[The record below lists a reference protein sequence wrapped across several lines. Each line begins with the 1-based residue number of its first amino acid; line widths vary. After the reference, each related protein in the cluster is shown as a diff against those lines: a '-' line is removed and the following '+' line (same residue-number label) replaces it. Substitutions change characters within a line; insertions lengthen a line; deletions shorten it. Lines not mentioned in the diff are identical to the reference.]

1 MSNNKSNVYNTKLFK
16 RLLTYVRSYNR
27 IFITSIF
34 SVIGLSVFGALR
46 PVILE
51 KIVDENLTQYSY
63 DFFAQYILIMILLLV
78 LEVFSNYSF
87 IYNAGLLGQSVV
99 KDIRVKLFNHIQN
112 FKMKYYDKSSVG
124 ILITRTVTD
133 MERIADIFG
142 QGLFMILSD
151 ILKMLIVAIVMIS
164 MNREL
169 SLIVF
174 ISLPFILLATKI
186 FQKYMKSAF
195 DEVRNEVANLNSFVQ
210 ERVTGINVLQL
221 FAREKVESEKFKQ
234 INERHKKAWLKTVW
248 YNSIFFPVAEIFSSL
263 TLGLVVWY
271 GGMNTVLENTA
282 SLGELTAFIMMIPML
297 FRPLYQIANK
307 FNTLLMGMVAAER
320 VFKILDTESSINDD
334 GKKTATKIKGK
345 IRYENINFSYNET
358 EKVIENFNLEIKA
371 GTTNAIVG
379 ATGSGKSTIIKLL
392 NRFYNLNNGA
402 IYIDDINIEEYK
414 VSSLRK
420 NIGFVS
426 QDVHLFS
433 DTILNNI
440 TLKNTDIPFL
450 RVKNAA
456 KEIEIDEFISS
467 LPEGYNYNVRE
478 RGAGIST
485 GQRQLISF
493 LRAYLK
499 DPQILVLDEATSSI
513 DTDSE
518 LLIQNAIEKITK
530 NRTSIIIAHRL
541 STIMKADNII
551 VMDKGKIVEQGT
563 HSGLITNKDGFYKKL
578 YDAQLKKE
586 GSLIID

>member
-1 MSNNKSNVYNTKLFK
+1 MSNKTNVYNIELFK
-16 RLLTYVRSYNR
+16 RLLTYVRFYNK
-27 IFITSIF
+27 IFIISIF
-34 SVIGLSVFGALR
+34 SVFGLSVFGALR
-46 PVILE
+46 PVVLE
-51 KIVDENLTQYSY
+51 KIVDENLTQYNY
-63 DFFAQYILIMILLLV
+63 DFFPQYILIMVLLLI
-78 LEVFSNYSF
+78 LEVFCNYSF

-151 ILKMLIVAIVMIS
+151 ILKMLIVSIVMIN
-164 MNREL
+164 MNWEL

-221 FAREKVESEKFKQ
+221 FAREKVEYEKFKK

-320 VFKILDTESSINDD
+320 VFKILDTESSINDIGVKIAD
-334 GKKTATKIKGK
+334 SIKGE
-345 IRYENINFSYNET
+345 IRYKNVYFSYNKS
-358 EKVIENFNLEIKA
+358 EKVIENFNLKIQA

-392 NRFYNLNNGA
+392 NRFYNLDKGN

-414 VSSLRK
+414 ISSLRK

-440 TLKNTDIPFL
+440 TLKNMDIPFL

-456 KEIEIDEFISS
+456 KEIQIDGFISG

-493 LRAYLK
+493 LRAYIK
-499 DPQILVLDEATSSI
+499 DPQILILDEATSSI

-563 HSGLITNKDGFYKKL
+563 HSSLIVNKDGFYKKL

-586 GSLIID
+586 GSLITN

>member
-1 MSNNKSNVYNTKLFK
+1 MSNKSNVYNIELFK
-16 RLLTYVRSYNR
+16 RLLTYVRSYNK
-27 IFITSIF
+27 IFIISII

-46 PVILE
+46 PVVLE
-51 KIVDENLTQYSY
+51 KIVDENLTQYNY
-63 DFFAQYILIMILLLV
+63 DFFPQYILIMVLLLI
-78 LEVFSNYSF
+78 LEVFCNYSF

-99 KDIRVKLFNHIQN
+99 KDIRVKLFNHTQN

-151 ILKMLIVAIVMIS
+151 ILKMLIVAAVMIS
-164 MNREL
+164 MNWEL

-221 FAREKVESEKFKQ
+221 FARERVEYEKFKK

-320 VFKILDTESSINDD
+320 VFKILDTESSINDIGVKIAD
-334 GKKTATKIKGK
+334 SIKGK
-345 IRYENINFSYNET
+345 IRYKNVCFSYNRS
-358 EKVIENFNLEIKA
+358 EKVIDNFNLEIQA

-392 NRFYNLNNGA
+392 NRFYNLDNGN
-402 IYIDDINIEEYK
+402 IYIDDINIKDYK
-414 VSSLRK
+414 ISSLRK

-440 TLKNTDIPFL
+440 TLKNIDIPFL

-456 KEIEIDEFISS
+456 KEIQIDEFISG

-493 LRAYLK
+493 LRVYIK

-518 LLIQNAIEKITK
+518 LLIQNATEKITK

-563 HSGLITNKDGFYKKL
+563 HSSLIVNKDGFYKKL

-586 GSLIID
+586 GDLISN

>member
-1 MSNNKSNVYNTKLFK
+1 MESKTNVYNFKLFK
-16 RLLTYVRSYNR
+16 RLLAYVKSYRSV
-27 IFITSIF
+27 FVF
-34 SVIGLSVFGALR
+34 SVISVFGLSIFGALR

-51 KIVDENLTQYSY
+51 KIVDENLTASNY
-63 DFFAQYILIMILLLV
+63 DFFAEYIIIMISLLV
-78 LEVFSNYSF
+78 FEVISNYSF
-87 IYNAGLLGQSVV
+87 IFNTGMLGQSVV
-99 KDIRVKLFNHIQN
+99 KDIRVQLFNHIQH
-112 FKMKYYDKSSVG
+112 FKMKYYDQSSVG

-151 ILKMLIVAIVMIS
+151 ILKMLIVAFVMIY
-164 MNREL
+164 MNWEL

-186 FQKYMKSAF
+186 FQKYMKLAF

-210 ERVTGINVLQL
+210 ERVTGMNVLQL
-221 FAREKVESEKFKQ
+221 FAREKLEYNKFKK

-271 GGMNTVLENTA
+271 GGMNTVLDNTA
-282 SLGELTAFIMMIPML
+282 SIGQLTAFIMMIPML
-297 FRPLYQIANK
+297 FRPLNQIANK

-320 VFKILDTESSINDD
+320 VFKILDTESSIQDLGSKSADN
-334 GKKTATKIKGK
+334 IKGK
-345 IRYENINFSYNET
+345 IRYENVNFSYKKGEQ
-358 EKVIENFNLEIKA
+358 VIDDFDIEIKS
-371 GTTNAIVG
+371 GSTNAIVG

-392 NRFYNLNNGA
+392 NRFYDLDDGF
-402 IYIDDINIEEYK
+402 IYIDDIKIEDYSI
-414 VSSLRK
+414 SSLRK

-433 DTILNNI
+433 DSILNNI
-440 TLKNTDIPFL
+440 TLKNTNVSFL
-450 RVKNAA
+450 RVKEAA
-456 KEIEIDEFISS
+456 KEIELDDFISS
-467 LPEGYNYNVRE
+467 LPDGYNYNVRE
-478 RGAGIST
+478 RGVSLST

-493 LRAYLK
+493 LRAYIK
-499 DPQILVLDEATSSI
+499 NPQILVLDEATSSI

-518 LLIQNAIEKITK
+518 LLIQKAIDKITK

-551 VMDKGKIVEQGT
+551 VMDKGQIVEVGK
-563 HSGLITNKDGFYKKL
+563 HDELLKNKKGFYNKL
-578 YDAQLKKE
+578 YEAQLKKE
-586 GSLIID
+586 IIEFA

>member
-1 MSNNKSNVYNTKLFK
+1 MSKKVDIYNIGLFK
-16 RLLTYVRSYNR
+16 RLLRYIKSYKH
-27 IFITSIF
+27 IFIISIF
-34 SVIGLSVFGALR
+34 SVFGLSIFGALR

-51 KIVDENLTQYSY
+51 KIVDENLTQYSF
-63 DFFAQYILIMILLLV
+63 DFFLQYILLMVLLLV
-78 LEVFSNYSF
+78 LEVISNYSF
-87 IYNAGLLGQSVV
+87 IFNAGILGQSVV
-99 KDIRVKLFNHIQN
+99 KDIRVKLFNHIQA
-112 FKMKYYDKSSVG
+112 FKMKYYDKSSIG

-151 ILKMLIVAIVMIS
+151 ILKMLIVAIVMIT
-164 MNREL
+164 MNWEL

-174 ISLPFILLATKI
+174 ISLPFILLATKV
-186 FQKYMKSAF
+186 FQKYMKLAF

-210 ERVTGINVLQL
+210 ERVTGISILQL
-221 FAREKVESEKFKQ
+221 FAREKIEFEKFKK

-271 GGMNTVLENTA
+271 GGMNTVLDNTA

-307 FNTLLMGMVAAER
+307 FNTLIMGMVAAER
-320 VFKILDTESSINDD
+320 VFNILDTESSIQDN
-334 GKKTATKIKGK
+334 GLKTAHNIKGK
-345 IRYENINFSYNET
+345 ISYKNVDFSYNPE
-358 EKVIENFNLEIKA
+358 EKVIKNFNLEIQP
-371 GTTNAIVG
+371 GSTNAIVG

-392 NRFYNLNNGA
+392 NRFYDLNQGE
-402 IYIDDINIEEYK
+402 IYIDDVNVKQYSI
-414 VSSLRK
+414 SSLRK

-440 TLKNTDIPFL
+440 TLKNNKIPFL
-450 RVKNAA
+450 RVKDAA
-456 KEIEIDEFISS
+456 KEIEIDDFISS

-478 RGAGIST
+478 RGISLST

-493 LRAYLK
+493 LRAYIK
-499 DPQILVLDEATSSI
+499 NPQILVLDEATSSV

-518 LLIQNAIEKITK
+518 LLIQNAIDQITK

-551 VMDKGKIVEQGT
+551 VMDKGKIVESGT
-563 HSGLITNKDGFYKKL
+563 HRELVINEDGHYKKL

-586 GSLIID
+586 AVLIKN

>member
-1 MSNNKSNVYNTKLFK
+1 MSKKVNIYNISLFK
-16 RLLTYVRSYNR
+16 RLLMYVKLYKH
-27 IFITSIF
+27 IFIISIF
-34 SVIGLSVFGALR
+34 SVFGLSIFGALR

-51 KIVDENLTQYSY
+51 KIVDENLTQYSF
-63 DFFAQYILIMILLLV
+63 DFFLQYILLMVLLLV
-78 LEVFSNYSF
+78 LEVISNYSF
-87 IYNAGLLGQSVV
+87 IFNAGLLGQSVV
-99 KDIRVKLFNHIQN
+99 KDIRVKLFNHIQA
-112 FKMKYYDKSSVG
+112 FKMKYYDKSSIG

-151 ILKMLIVAIVMIS
+151 ILKMLIVAIVMIT
-164 MNREL
+164 MNWEL

-174 ISLPFILLATKI
+174 ISLPFILLATKV
-186 FQKYMKSAF
+186 FQKYMKLAF

-210 ERVTGINVLQL
+210 ERVTGINILQL
-221 FAREKVESEKFKQ
+221 FAREKIEFEKFKE

-271 GGMNTVLENTA
+271 GGMNTVLDNTA

-307 FNTLLMGMVAAER
+307 FNTLIMGMVAAER
-320 VFKILDTESSINDD
+320 VFNILDTESSIQDN
-334 GKKTATKIKGK
+334 GLKTADNIKGK
-345 IRYENINFSYNET
+345 ISYKNVDFSYNPE
-358 EKVIENFNLEIKA
+358 EKVIKNFNLEIQP
-371 GTTNAIVG
+371 GSTNAIVG

-392 NRFYNLNNGA
+392 NRFYDLDQGE
-402 IYIDDINIEEYK
+402 IYIDDVNVNEYSI
-414 VSSLRK
+414 SSLRK

-440 TLKNTDIPFL
+440 TLKNNKIPFL
-450 RVKNAA
+450 RVKDAA
-456 KEIEIDEFISS
+456 KEIEIDDFISS
-467 LPEGYNYNVRE
+467 LPDGYNYNVRE
-478 RGAGIST
+478 RGISLST

-493 LRAYLK
+493 LRAYIK
-499 DPQILVLDEATSSI
+499 NPQILVLDEATSSI

-518 LLIQNAIEKITK
+518 LLIQNAIDQITK

-551 VMDKGKIVEQGT
+551 VMDKGKIVESGT
-563 HSGLITNKDGFYKKL
+563 HQELVINEDGHYKKL

-586 GSLIID
+586 AVLIKN

>member
-1 MSNNKSNVYNTKLFK
+1 MYVKLYK
-16 RLLTYVRSYNR
+16 H
-27 IFITSIF
+27 IFIISIF
-34 SVIGLSVFGALR
+34 SVFGLSIFGALR

-51 KIVDENLTQYSY
+51 KIVDENLTQYSF
-63 DFFAQYILIMILLLV
+63 DFFLQYILLMVLLLV
-78 LEVFSNYSF
+78 LEVISNYSF
-87 IYNAGLLGQSVV
+87 IFNAGLLGQSVV
-99 KDIRVKLFNHIQN
+99 KDIRVKLFNHIQA
-112 FKMKYYDKSSVG
+112 FKMKYYDKSSIG

-151 ILKMLIVAIVMIS
+151 ILKMLIVAIVMIT
-164 MNREL
+164 MNWEL

-174 ISLPFILLATKI
+174 ISLPFILLATKV
-186 FQKYMKSAF
+186 FQKYMKLAF

-210 ERVTGINVLQL
+210 ERVTGINILQL
-221 FAREKVESEKFKQ
+221 FAREKIEFEKFKE

-271 GGMNTVLENTA
+271 GGMNTVLDNTA

-307 FNTLLMGMVAAER
+307 FNTLIMGMVAAER
-320 VFKILDTESSINDD
+320 VFNILDTESSIQDY
-334 GKKTATKIKGK
+334 GLKTADNIKGK
-345 IRYENINFSYNET
+345 ISYKNVDFSYNPE
-358 EKVIENFNLEIKA
+358 EKVIKNFNLEIQP
-371 GTTNAIVG
+371 GSTNAIVG

-392 NRFYNLNNGA
+392 NRFYDLDQGE
-402 IYIDDINIEEYK
+402 IYIDDVNVNEYSI
-414 VSSLRK
+414 SSLRK

-440 TLKNTDIPFL
+440 TLKNNKIPFL
-450 RVKNAA
+450 RVKDAA
-456 KEIEIDEFISS
+456 KEIEIDDFISS

-478 RGAGIST
+478 RGISLST

-493 LRAYLK
+493 LRAYIK
-499 DPQILVLDEATSSI
+499 NPQILVLDEATSSI

-518 LLIQNAIEKITK
+518 LLIQNAIDQITK

-551 VMDKGKIVEQGT
+551 VMDKGKIVESGT
-563 HSGLITNKDGFYKKL
+563 HQELVINEDGHYKKL

-586 GSLIID
+586 AVLIKN

>member
-1 MSNNKSNVYNTKLFK
+1 MSNKTNVYNIELFK
-16 RLLTYVRSYNR
+16 RLLTYVRFYNK
-27 IFITSIF
+27 IFIISIF
-34 SVIGLSVFGALR
+34 SVFGLSVFGALR
-46 PVILE
+46 PVVLE
-51 KIVDENLTQYSY
+51 KIVDENLTQYNY
-63 DFFAQYILIMILLLV
+63 DFFPQYILIMVLLLI
-78 LEVFSNYSF
+78 LEVFCNYSF

-151 ILKMLIVAIVMIS
+151 ILKMLIVSIVMIN
-164 MNREL
+164 MNWEL

-221 FAREKVESEKFKQ
+221 FAREKVEYEKFKK

-320 VFKILDTESSINDD
+320 VFKILDTESSINDIGVKIAD
-334 GKKTATKIKGK
+334 SIKGE
-345 IRYENINFSYNET
+345 IRYKNVYFSYNKS
-358 EKVIENFNLEIKA
+358 EKVIENFNLEIQA

-392 NRFYNLNNGA
+392 NRFYNLDKGN

-414 VSSLRK
+414 ISSLRK

-440 TLKNTDIPFL
+440 TLKNMDIPFL
-450 RVKNAA
+450 SVKNAA
-456 KEIEIDEFISS
+456 KEIQIDGFISG

-493 LRAYLK
+493 LRAYIK
-499 DPQILVLDEATSSI
+499 DPQILILDEATSSI

-563 HSGLITNKDGFYKKL
+563 HSSLIVNKDGFYKKL

-586 GSLIID
+586 GSLITT

>member
-1 MSNNKSNVYNTKLFK
+1 MSNKTNVYNIELFK
-16 RLLTYVRSYNR
+16 RLLTYVRFYNK
-27 IFITSIF
+27 IFIISIF
-34 SVIGLSVFGALR
+34 SVFGLSVFGALR

-51 KIVDENLTQYSY
+51 KIVDENLTQYNY
-63 DFFAQYILIMILLLV
+63 DFFPQYILIMVLLLI
-78 LEVFSNYSF
+78 LEVFCNYSF

-151 ILKMLIVAIVMIS
+151 ILKMLIVSIVMIN
-164 MNREL
+164 MNWEL

-221 FAREKVESEKFKQ
+221 FAREKVEYEKFKK

-320 VFKILDTESSINDD
+320 VFKILDTESSINDIGVKIAD
-334 GKKTATKIKGK
+334 SIKGE
-345 IRYENINFSYNET
+345 IRYKNVYFSYNKS
-358 EKVIENFNLEIKA
+358 EKVIDNFNLEIQA

-392 NRFYNLNNGA
+392 NRFYNLDKGN

-414 VSSLRK
+414 ISSLRK

-440 TLKNTDIPFL
+440 TLKNMDIPFL

-456 KEIEIDEFISS
+456 KEIQIDGFISG

-493 LRAYLK
+493 LRAYIK
-499 DPQILVLDEATSSI
+499 DPQILILDEATSSI

-563 HSGLITNKDGFYKKL
+563 HSSLIVNKDGFYKKL

-586 GSLIID
+586 GSLITN

>member
-1 MSNNKSNVYNTKLFK
+1 MTNKTKVYNIELFK
-16 RLLTYVRSYNR
+16 RLLEYVKSYNN
-27 IFITSIF
+27 IFIVSVF
-34 SVIGLSVFGALR
+34 SVVGLSVFGALR
-46 PVILE
+46 PVVLK
-51 KIVDENLTQYSY
+51 KIVDENLTQSSY
-63 DFFAQYILIMILLLV
+63 DFFLEYILLMALLLV
-78 LEVFSNYSF
+78 MEVLSNYSF
-87 IYNAGLLGQSVV
+87 IYNAGFLGQSVV
-99 KDIRVKLFNHIQN
+99 KDIRVKLFNHIQK

-124 ILITRTVTD
+124 ILITRAVTD

-151 ILKMLIVAIVMIS
+151 ILKMLIVAIVMIT
-164 MNREL
+164 MNWEL
-169 SLIVF
+169 SIIVF
-174 ISLPFILLATKI
+174 ISLPFILLATKV
-186 FQKYMKSAF
+186 FQKYMKLAF

-210 ERVTGINVLQL
+210 ERVTGINILQL
-221 FAREKVESEKFKQ
+221 FAREKVEYEKFKL

-271 GGMNTVLENTA
+271 GGMNTVLDNTA

-297 FRPLYQIANK
+297 FRPLNQIANK

-320 VFKILDTESSINDD
+320 VFKILDTES
-334 GKKTATKIKGK
+334 KIKDNGLKIADNIMGK
-345 IRYENINFSYNET
+345 IKYENVHFSYNSS
-358 EKVIENFNLEIKA
+358 EKVIEDFNLEIKA

-392 NRFYNLNNGA
+392 NRFYEINEGE
-402 IYIDDINIEEYK
+402 IYIDDINIKNYK
-414 VSSLRK
+414 ISSLRK

-433 DTILNNI
+433 DSILNNI
-440 TLKNTDIPFL
+440 TLKNSKIPFL

-456 KEIEIDEFISS
+456 KEIQIDDFISS

-478 RGAGIST
+478 RGVGIST

-493 LRAYLK
+493 LRAFIK
-499 DPQILVLDEATSSI
+499 NPQILVLDEATSSI

-530 NRTSIIIAHRL
+530 DRTSIIIAHRL

-551 VMDKGKIVEQGT
+551 VMDKGKIVEIGK
-563 HSGLITNKDGFYKKL
+563 HSDLIIDKNGYYKKL

-586 GSLIID
+586 RSALVN

>member
-1 MSNNKSNVYNTKLFK
+1 MNSKANVYNFKLFK
-16 RLLTYVRSYNR
+16 RLLEYVKSYK
-27 IFITSIF
+27 SIF
-34 SVIGLSVFGALR
+34 VISVFSVFSLSIFGALR
-46 PVILE
+46 PIILE
-51 KIVDENLTQYSY
+51 KIVDENLIASNYH
-63 DFFAQYILIMILLLV
+63 FFIEYIIIMIVLLL
-78 LEVFSNYSF
+78 LEVVSNYSF
-87 IYNAGLLGQSVV
+87 IFNAGLLGQSVV
-99 KDIRVKLFNHIQN
+99 KDIRVKLFNHIQH

-151 ILKMLIVAIVMIS
+151 ILKMLIVAIVMIY
-164 MNREL
+164 MNWEL

-186 FQKYMKSAF
+186 FQKYMKLAF

-210 ERVTGINVLQL
+210 ERVTGMSVLQL
-221 FAREKVESEKFKQ
+221 FAREKVEFDKFKK

-248 YNSIFFPVAEIFSSL
+248 YNSIFFPVADIFSSL

-271 GGMNTVLENTA
+271 GGMNTVLDNTA
-282 SLGELTAFIMMIPML
+282 SIGQLTAFIMMIPML
-297 FRPLYQIANK
+297 FRPLNQIANK

-320 VFKILDTESSINDD
+320 VFKILDTESSIIDLGSKSAD
-334 GKKTATKIKGK
+334 EVKGK
-345 IRYENINFSYNET
+345 IKYENVNFSYKEG
-358 EKVIENFNLEIKA
+358 EKVIDNFNIEISS
-371 GTTNAIVG
+371 GSTNAIVG

-392 NRFYNLNNGA
+392 NRFYDLDEGS
-402 IYIDDINIEEYK
+402 IYIDDINIEDYSI
-414 VSSLRK
+414 SSLRR

-440 TLKNTDIPFL
+440 TLKNTNISFL
-450 RVKNAA
+450 RVKEAA
-456 KEIEIDEFISS
+456 KEIELDDFISS

-478 RGAGIST
+478 RGVSLST

-493 LRAYLK
+493 LRAYIK
-499 DPQILVLDEATSSI
+499 NPQILVLDEATSSI

-518 LLIQNAIEKITK
+518 LLIQKAIEKITK

-541 STIMKADNII
+541 STIMKSDNII
-551 VMDKGKIVEQGT
+551 VMDNGKIVEAGR
-563 HSGLITNKDGFYKKL
+563 HNELLKNKGGFYKKL
-578 YDAQLKKE
+578 YEAQLKKE
-586 GSLIID
+586 KNFDLV

>member
-1 MSNNKSNVYNTKLFK
+1 MSNKTNVYNIELFK
-16 RLLTYVRSYNR
+16 RLLAYVRFYNK
-27 IFITSIF
+27 IFIISIF
-34 SVIGLSVFGALR
+34 SVFGLSVFGALR

-51 KIVDENLTQYSY
+51 KIVDENLTQYNY
-63 DFFAQYILIMILLLV
+63 DFFPQYILIMVLLLI
-78 LEVFSNYSF
+78 LEVFCNYSF

-151 ILKMLIVAIVMIS
+151 ILKMLIVSIVMIN
-164 MNREL
+164 MNWEL

-221 FAREKVESEKFKQ
+221 FAREKVEYEKFKK

-320 VFKILDTESSINDD
+320 VFKILDTESSINDIGVKIAD
-334 GKKTATKIKGK
+334 SIKGE
-345 IRYENINFSYNET
+345 IRYKNVYFSYNKS
-358 EKVIENFNLEIKA
+358 EKVIENFNLEIQA

-392 NRFYNLNNGA
+392 NRFYNLDKGN

-414 VSSLRK
+414 ISSLRK

-440 TLKNTDIPFL
+440 TLKNKDIPFL

-456 KEIEIDEFISS
+456 KEIQIDGFISG

-493 LRAYLK
+493 LRAYIK
-499 DPQILVLDEATSSI
+499 DPQILILDEATSSI

-563 HSGLITNKDGFYKKL
+563 HSSLIVNKDGFYKKL

-586 GSLIID
+586 GSLITT

>member
-1 MSNNKSNVYNTKLFK
+1 MTNKTKVYNIELFK
-16 RLLTYVRSYNR
+16 RLLEYVKSYNN
-27 IFITSIF
+27 IFIVSVF
-34 SVIGLSVFGALR
+34 SVVGLSVFGALR
-46 PVILE
+46 PVVLK
-51 KIVDENLTQYSY
+51 KIVDENLTQSSY
-63 DFFAQYILIMILLLV
+63 DFFLEYILLMALLLV
-78 LEVFSNYSF
+78 MEVLSNYSF
-87 IYNAGLLGQSVV
+87 IYNAGFLGQSVV
-99 KDIRVKLFNHIQN
+99 KDIRVKLFNHIQK

-124 ILITRTVTD
+124 ILITRAVTD

-151 ILKMLIVAIVMIS
+151 ILKMLIVALVMIT
-164 MNREL
+164 MNWEL
-169 SLIVF
+169 SIIVF
-174 ISLPFILLATKI
+174 ISLPFILLATKV
-186 FQKYMKSAF
+186 FQKYMKLAF

-210 ERVTGINVLQL
+210 ERVTGINILQL
-221 FAREKVESEKFKQ
+221 FAREKVEYEKFKL

-271 GGMNTVLENTA
+271 GGMNTVLDNTA

-297 FRPLYQIANK
+297 FRPLNQIANK

-320 VFKILDTESSINDD
+320 VFKILDTES
-334 GKKTATKIKGK
+334 KIKDNGLEIADNIMGK
-345 IRYENINFSYNET
+345 IKYENVHFSYNSS
-358 EKVIENFNLEIKA
+358 EKVIEDFNLEIKA

-392 NRFYNLNNGA
+392 NRFYEINEGE
-402 IYIDDINIEEYK
+402 IYIDDINIKNYK
-414 VSSLRK
+414 ISSLRK

-433 DTILNNI
+433 DSILNNI
-440 TLKNTDIPFL
+440 TLKNSKIPFL

-456 KEIEIDEFISS
+456 KEIQIDDFISS

-478 RGAGIST
+478 RGVGIST

-493 LRAYLK
+493 LRAFIK
-499 DPQILVLDEATSSI
+499 NPQILVLDEATSSI

-530 NRTSIIIAHRL
+530 DRTSIIIAHRL

-551 VMDKGKIVEQGT
+551 VMDKGKIVESGK
-563 HSGLITNKDGFYKKL
+563 HSDLIIDKNGYYKKL

-586 GSLIID
+586 RSALVN

>member
-1 MSNNKSNVYNTKLFK
+1 MSSKTKVYNFKLFK
-16 RLLTYVRSYNR
+16 RLLNYIKSYR
-27 IFITSIF
+27 YIFVISII
-34 SVIGLSVFGALR
+34 SVFGLSVFGALR
-46 PVILE
+46 PVVLE
-51 KIVDENLTQYSY
+51 KIVDENLTSSNY
-63 DFFAQYILIMILLLV
+63 DFFLEYIILMITLLV
-78 LEVFSNYSF
+78 LEVVSNYSF
-87 IYNAGLLGQSVV
+87 IFNAGLLGQSVV
-99 KDIRVKLFNHIQN
+99 KDIRVKLFDHIQD

-142 QGLFMILSD
+142 QGLFMIISD
-151 ILKMLIVAIVMIS
+151 ILKMLIVAIVMIY
-164 MNREL
+164 MNWEL

-174 ISLPFILLATKI
+174 FSLPFILLATKI
-186 FQKYMKSAF
+186 FQKYMKLAF

-210 ERVTGINVLQL
+210 ERVTGMNVLQL
-221 FAREKVESEKFKQ
+221 FAREKIELEKFKK

-282 SLGELTAFIMMIPML
+282 SIGQLTAFIMMIPML
-297 FRPLYQIANK
+297 FRPLNQIANK

-320 VFKILDTESSINDD
+320 VFNILDTDSLIQDRGTKNADTIE
-334 GKKTATKIKGK
+334 GKIK
-345 IRYENINFSYNET
+345 YENVNFSYNKR
-358 EKVIENFNLEIKA
+358 EKIIEDLTLEINPGSK
-371 GTTNAIVG
+371 NAIVG

-392 NRFYNLNNGA
+392 NRFYELDSGS
-402 IYIDDINIEEYK
+402 IYIDNININDYSI
-414 VSSLRK
+414 SSLRR
-420 NIGFVS
+420 NIAFVS

-440 TLKNTDIPFL
+440 TLQDNNISFL
-450 RVKNAA
+450 RVKDAA
-456 KEIEIDEFISS
+456 KDIKIDDFISS
-467 LPEGYNYNVRE
+467 LPNGYNYNVKE
-478 RGAGIST
+478 RGVGLST

-493 LRAYLK
+493 LRAYIK
-499 DPQILVLDEATSSI
+499 NPQILVLDEATSSI

-551 VMDKGKIVEQGT
+551 VMDRGKIVETGT
-563 HSGLITNKDGFYKKL
+563 HEDLLKNINGRYQKL
-578 YDAQLKKE
+578 YKAQLRKE
-586 GSLIID
+586 NKYILD

>member
-1 MSNNKSNVYNTKLFK
+1 MSKKVNIYNISLFK
-16 RLLTYVRSYNR
+16 RLLMYVKLYKH
-27 IFITSIF
+27 IFIISIF
-34 SVIGLSVFGALR
+34 SVFGLSIFGALR

-51 KIVDENLTQYSY
+51 KIVDENLTQYSF
-63 DFFAQYILIMILLLV
+63 DFFLQYILLMVLLLV
-78 LEVFSNYSF
+78 LEVISNYSF
-87 IYNAGLLGQSVV
+87 IFNAGLLGQSVV
-99 KDIRVKLFNHIQN
+99 KDIRVKLFNHIQA
-112 FKMKYYDKSSVG
+112 FKMKYYDKSSIG

-151 ILKMLIVAIVMIS
+151 ILKMLIVAIVMIT
-164 MNREL
+164 MNWEL

-174 ISLPFILLATKI
+174 ISLPFILLATKV
-186 FQKYMKSAF
+186 FQKYMKLAF

-210 ERVTGINVLQL
+210 ERVTGINILQL
-221 FAREKVESEKFKQ
+221 FAREKIEFEKFKE

-271 GGMNTVLENTA
+271 GGMNTVLDNTA

-307 FNTLLMGMVAAER
+307 FNTLIMGMVAAER
-320 VFKILDTESSINDD
+320 VFNILDTESSIQDN
-334 GKKTATKIKGK
+334 GLKTADNIKGK
-345 IRYENINFSYNET
+345 ISYKNVDFSYNPE
-358 EKVIENFNLEIKA
+358 EKVIKNFNLEIQP
-371 GTTNAIVG
+371 GSTNAIVG

-392 NRFYNLNNGA
+392 NRFYDLDQGE
-402 IYIDDINIEEYK
+402 IYIDDVNVKQYSI
-414 VSSLRK
+414 SSLRK

-440 TLKNTDIPFL
+440 TLKNNKIPFL
-450 RVKNAA
+450 RVKDAA
-456 KEIEIDEFISS
+456 KEIEIDDFISS

-478 RGAGIST
+478 RGISLST

-493 LRAYLK
+493 LRAYIK
-499 DPQILVLDEATSSI
+499 NPQILVLDEATSSI

-518 LLIQNAIEKITK
+518 LLIQNAIDQITK

-551 VMDKGKIVEQGT
+551 VMDKGKIVESGT
-563 HSGLITNKDGFYKKL
+563 HQELVINEDGHYKKL

-586 GSLIID
+586 AVLIKN